1 MAVPLALLYSD
12 REHELESLPVEQR
25 RLRELIRG
33 VIVSR
38 PEPGPAQREV
48 ADLLFR
54 LVDGFASARRLGT
67 VRRDAD
73 VRLDPYDVLI
83 PDLCFL
89 ARERADLL
97 GPHGVDGVPDLVVE
111 VTAPELRRL
120 DYVRKHAIYASS
132 GVREYWYADPAA
144 SIFVAYELVGG
155 RYEPIVQTERK
166 TPSRVLPGLTVDVGA
181 LFLGPPG
188 REFGPDL

>member
-1 MAVPLALLYSD
+1 MAVPLALMYTD
-12 REHELESLPVEQR
+12 RERELDALPADQR

-33 VIVSR
+33 VIVPR
-38 PEPGPAQREV
+38 PELVPAQREV

-54 LVDGFASARRLGT
+54 LVDGFAARALGT

-89 ARERADLL
+89 ARKRADLL
-97 GPHGVDGVPDLVVE
+97 GPHGVEGVPDLIAE

-132 GVREYWYADPAA
+132 GVPEYWYVDPAA
-144 SIFVAYELVGG
+144 RLFVAYELVGG
-155 RYEPIVQTERK
+155 RYEPIPQADGK
-166 TPSRVLPGLTVDVGA
+166 TPSRVLPGLAVDVGA